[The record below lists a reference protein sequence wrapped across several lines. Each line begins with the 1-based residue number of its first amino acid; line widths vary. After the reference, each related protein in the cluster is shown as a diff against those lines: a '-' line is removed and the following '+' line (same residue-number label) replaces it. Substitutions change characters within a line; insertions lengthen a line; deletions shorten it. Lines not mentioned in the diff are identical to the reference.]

1 MAWTVLFV
9 REFQAE
15 YEAMPEAAR
24 CVLIA
29 TKRILRELGPNAK
42 RPHVDTVNGSDYANM
57 KELRFH
63 TAEGGERRAAFAF
76 DSKQQATVLVL
87 VCGDKAGAVQ
97 ADFYKWL
104 IKVADE
110 RYAGYLAWLKS
121 EAVKEKA
128 APKRPKK

>member
-15 YEAMPEAAR
+15 FGAMPEEAR
-24 CVLIA
+24 DLLIA
-29 TKRILRELGPNAK
+29 TMRILREFGPNAR
-42 RPHVDTVNGSDYANM
+42 RPHVDTLKGSHYSNM

-63 TAEGGERRAAFAF
+63 TSDGGEWRAAFAF
-76 DSKQQATVLVL
+76 DPKQQAIVL

-104 IKVADE
+104 IKLADE
-110 RYAGYLAWLKS
+110 RYADYLAWLKK
-121 EAVKEKA
+121 EAAKKEAESKKA
-128 APKRPKK
+128 KK

>member
-9 REFQAE
+9 MEFQAE

-24 CVLIA
+24 DVLIA
-29 TKRILRELGPNAK
+29 TMRILREFGPSAK
-42 RPHVDTVNGSDYANM
+42 RPHVDTLNNSAYSNM

-63 TAEGGERRAAFAF
+63 TASGGEWRAAFAF
-76 DSKQQATVLVL
+76 DPKQQAIVL